1 MSLNHR
7 YYAKGETNPD
17 VIHYMSGFFLAG
29 MTQIITTWLRRNCLE
44 SVEMIASILR
54 RCIPSSKA

>member
-29 MTQIITTWLRRNCLE
+29 MTQMELSGVSRDDRLN
-44 SVEMIASILR
+44 
-54 RCIPSSKA
+54 SSALYPKF